1 MWVERDDVRINYEII
16 GDGPTVV
23 LQTGGAGD
31 GGMWKEHLRYLSD
44 FRVVLLDHRG
54 RGASSRPSGLTA
66 HSMSHYV
73 DVAVAVIEASST
85 EPVGF
90 VGYSA
95 GAQVGYALAASHSDL
110 IASLVGL
117 GVIWEPD
124 PDPGGDA
131 ELEEYV
137 DLLRTTGMAGLVT
150 EVETEEGIE
159 LPGWL
164 RDQFLSTDA
173 EMFALNLEAWRDWTA
188 PPLFSQIGCPTL
200 LVAGALE
207 DPSHLN
213 ELAATKI
220 RRAEAHWLPVL
231 GHVGAFLA
239 AREQCEF
246 IVPHLRAT
254 MSAFPVQDNWLVQRH
269 RGSRRIAD

>member
-1 MWVERDDVRINYEII
+1 MWVDRDGVRISYEII
-16 GDGPTVV
+16 GEGPTVV

-31 GGMWKEHLRYLSD
+31 GGMWTEHLGYLTD

-54 RGASSRPSGLTA
+54 RGASSRPANLAA

-73 DVAVAVIEASST
+73 DDVVAVIEASST

-95 GAQVGYALAASHSDL
+95 GAQVGHALAASHSDL
-110 IASLVGL
+110 VASLVGL
-117 GVIWEPD
+117 GVIWQPD
-124 PDPGGDA
+124 PEPGGDA
-131 ELEEYV
+131 ELQEYV
-137 DLLRTTGMAGLVT
+137 DLLRTKGMAGLVT
-150 EVETEEGIE
+150 EVQTEEGIE

-164 RDQFLSTDA
+164 RAQFLSTDP
-173 EMFALNLEAWRDWTA
+173 EMFALNLEAWRGWA
-188 PPLFSQIGCPTL
+188 ASALFSQIDCPTL

-213 ELAATKI
+213 DSAATKM
-220 RRAEAHWLPVL
+220 RRAEAHWLPGL

-239 AREQCEF
+239 AGEQCKL

-254 MSAFPVQDNWLVQRH
+254 LSTLPTQ
-269 RGSRRIAD
+269 GI

>member
-1 MWVERDDVRINYEII
+1 MWVDRDDVRIGYEII

-31 GGMWKEHLRYLSD
+31 RGMWKEHLPYLTD

-54 RGASSRPSGLTA
+54 RGTSSRPSGLAA
-66 HSMSHYV
+66 HSMSQYV
-73 DVAVAVIEASST
+73 DDVVAVIEASST

-95 GAQVGYALAASHSDL
+95 GAQVGCALAASHSDL
-110 IASLVGL
+110 VASLVGL
-117 GVIWEPD
+117 GVIWEVDTD
-124 PDPGGDA
+124 PRGDA

-137 DLLRTTGMAGLVT
+137 DLLRTNGMAGLVT
-150 EVETEEGIE
+150 EVQAEEGIE
-159 LPGWL
+159 LPEWL
-164 RDQFLSTDA
+164 RAQFVSTDA
-173 EMFALNLEAWRDWTA
+173 EMFALNLEAWRDWKA
-188 PPLFSQIGCPTL
+188 SPLLSQIECPTL

-213 ELAATKI
+213 GSAATKM
-220 RRAEAHWLPVL
+220 RRSEAHWLPDL

-239 AREQCEF
+239 AREQCEL
-246 IVPHLRAT
+246 IVSHLQAT
-254 MSAFPVQDNWLVQRH
+254 LSAAPVTD
-269 RGSRRIAD
+269 I

>member
-1 MWVERDDVRINYEII
+1 MWVDRDDARINYEII

-31 GGMWKEHLRYLSD
+31 GGMWKEHLRYLIGL
-44 FRVVLLDHRG
+44 RVVLLDHRG
-54 RGASSRPSGLTA
+54 RGASSRPSGLAA

-73 DVAVAVIEASST
+73 DDAVAVIEAVSP

-95 GAQVGYALAASHSDL
+95 GAQVGCALAASRPDL
-110 IASLVGL
+110 VACLAGL

-124 PDPGGDA
+124 LDPGGDGG
-131 ELEEYV
+131 LEEFV
-137 DLLRTTGMAGLVT
+137 DLLRTKGMAALVT
-150 EVETEEGIE
+150 EVETEERIE

-164 RDQFLSTDA
+164 VAQFLSTDP

-188 PPLFSQIGCPTL
+188 SPLLPRVQCPTL

-213 ELAATKI
+213 ESAAAAMP
-220 RRAEAHWLPVL
+220 RAEAHWLPGL

-239 AREQCEF
+239 AREQCEL

-254 MSAFPVQDNWLVQRH
+254 LPA
-269 RGSRRIAD
+269 SR